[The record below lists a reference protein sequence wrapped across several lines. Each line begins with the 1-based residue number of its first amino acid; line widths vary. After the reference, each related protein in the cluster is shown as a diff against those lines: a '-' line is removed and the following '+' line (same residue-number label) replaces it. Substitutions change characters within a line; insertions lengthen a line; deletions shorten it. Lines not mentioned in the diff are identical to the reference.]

1 MRKRTRLPSKE
12 RRHAIVTAVKGT
24 FAAKGFDGTTTREL
38 ARAAGVSEAL
48 LYKHFPSKE
57 SLYGAMLDACA
68 DGPVAAE
75 WSRVLTLPAST
86 STLVVMVHLLTAHFV
101 QCDDLQKTTMHRLAL
116 RSLLEDADFARL
128 GAKQFGA
135 SWVRKVDACIKAAVK
150 AGDLKAAHGRAD
162 LRAWFVHHLAFAL
175 MVHLHPKVPAIDYGI
190 SRSALVVQAVWFLL
204 RGMGLEEASIRR
216 HYHPEALSHLVS

>member
-1 MRKRTRLPSKE
+1 MRLPSRE
-12 RRHAIVTAVKGT
+12 RRQAIVTAVQGA
-24 FAAKGFDGTTTREL
+24 FADKGFDGTTTREL

-68 DGPVAAE
+68 EGPFAAE
-75 WSRVLTLPAST
+75 WGRILTLPAST
-86 STLVVMVHLLTAHFV
+86 STLVVLVHLLTAHFV

-135 SWVRKVDACIKAAVK
+135 SWVRKVEACIKAAVK
-150 AGDLKAAHGRAD
+150 AGDRLSETELVDLLRLRDMVERSSNCPHGR
-162 LRAWFVHHLAFAL
+162 
-175 MVHLHPKVPAIDYGI
+175 PT
-190 SRSALVVQAVWFLL
+190 
-204 RGMGLEEASIRR
+204 SIRLTIR
-216 HYHPEALSHLVS
+216 ELEKRFGRV